1 MLSCQDLLAELSNLV
16 DEDLPPGVRKQL
28 AHHLAECRTC
38 QVLYDSM
45 RKTLVVV
52 TESASFELPEGVGE
66 RIRERVLA
74 SIRAGAAADDEP
86 RS

>member
-1 MLSCQDLLAELSNLV
+1 VLSCQDLLAELSNLV
-16 DEDLPPGVRKQL
+16 DDDLPAAVRKEL
-28 AHHLAECRTC
+28 EHHLAECRTC

-52 TESASFELPEGVGE
+52 TESASFPLPDGVGE
-66 RIRERVLA
+66 RIRERVMA
-74 SIRAGAAADDEP
+74 RIRAGVAADDEP

>member
-1 MLSCQDLLAELSNLV
+1 VLSCQDLLAELSNLV
-16 DEDLPPGVRKQL
+16 DDDLPAAVRKEL
-28 AHHLAECRTC
+28 EHHLAECQTC

-52 TESASFELPEGVGE
+52 TESASFPLPDGVGE
-66 RIRERVLA
+66 RIRERVMA
-74 SIRAGAAADDEP
+74 RIRAGVAADDEP